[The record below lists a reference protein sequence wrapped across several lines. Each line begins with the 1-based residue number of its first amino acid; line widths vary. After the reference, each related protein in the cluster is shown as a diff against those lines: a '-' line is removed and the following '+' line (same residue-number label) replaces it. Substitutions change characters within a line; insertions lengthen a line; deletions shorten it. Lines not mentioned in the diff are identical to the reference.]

1 MAFDLPRDVVFPVE
15 AVAVRLL
22 PGPHPYETA
31 NLPAIDAN
39 WAAESAANPALFDG
53 RITLLSALAYRGRQ
67 LVGTCH
73 LVRFATFL
81 HWRKNRAVEGAEHCF
96 AQAVPVAADNH
107 LIAARMGGQTLNA
120 GRVYFPAGSFEAEDF
135 SSDGLVDADG
145 NMAREV
151 FEETGIKLRD
161 LRRDALFHAL
171 STEAG
176 TVIFRRY
183 YLDDPAEAVA
193 AKVRDFIAADP
204 HAELAEPVIIRSAA
218 DRPAGLAAYI
228 PDVLHWHFGAGA
240 LPSPPVGEGGRAAQ
254 RS

>member
-31 NLPAIDAN
+31 NRDAIEKN
-39 WAAESAANPALFDG
+39 WARESAANPALFDG
-53 RITLLSALAYRGRQ
+53 KITLLSTLAYRSRR

-73 LVRFATFL
+73 SVRFATFL
-81 HWRKNRAVEGAEHCF
+81 HWRKNGAIEGAEHSF

-107 LIAARMGGQTLNA
+107 LIAGRMGEQTLNA

-135 SSDGLVDADG
+135 SSDGLVDPDR

-151 FEETGIKLRD
+151 FEETGIRLVG
-161 LRRDALFHAL
+161 LPRDAHFHAL
-171 STEAG
+171 STQSG

-183 YLDDPAEAVA
+183 YLEGPAEDVA
-193 AKVRDFIAADP
+193 ARIRAFIAADP
-204 HAELAEPVIIRSAA
+204 QAELEAPVIIRSAD
-218 DRPAGLAAYI
+218 DRPEGLAPY
-228 PDVLHWHFGAGA
+228 VEGVMRWHFG
-240 LPSPPVGEGGRAAQ
+240 R
-254 RS
+254 

>member
-1 MAFDLPRDVVFPVE
+1 MAFDLPRDAVFPVE
-15 AVAVRLL
+15 AVSVRLL

-31 NLPAIDAN
+31 NLHAIDEN

-53 RITLLSALAYRGRQ
+53 RITLLSALAYRDRQ

-81 HWRKNRAVEGAEHCF
+81 HWRKNRAIEGAEHCF

-135 SSDGLVDADG
+135 TSDGLVDPDG

-151 FEETGIKLRD
+151 FEETGIRLPG
-161 LRRDALFHAL
+161 LRRDGLFHAL
-171 STEAG
+171 STGVG

-183 YLDDPAEAVA
+183 YLDELAEAVA
-193 AKVRDFIAADP
+193 EKVRAFIAADP
-204 HAELAEPVIIRSAA
+204 QAELAEPVVIRGAA
-218 DRPAGLAAYI
+218 DRPVGLAPYI
-228 PDVLHWHFGAGA
+228 PDVLDWHFGG
-240 LPSPPVGEGGRAAQ
+240 
-254 RS
+254 

>member
-1 MAFDLPRDVVFPVE
+1 MAFDLPRDAVFPVE
-15 AVAVRLL
+15 SVAVRLL
-22 PGPHPYETA
+22 PGQHPYEAA
-31 NLPAIDAN
+31 NLHAIDAN
-39 WAAESAANPALFDG
+39 WAVESAANPAFFDG
-53 RITLLSALAYRGRQ
+53 RITLLSALAYHGRG

-81 HWRKNRAVEGAEHCF
+81 HWRKNRAIAGVEHCF

-135 SSDGLVDADG
+135 ASDGLVDPDG

-151 FEETGIKLRD
+151 FEETGIRLPG

-171 STEAG
+171 STESG

-183 YLDDPAEAVA
+183 YLDEAAEAA
-193 AKVRDFIAADP
+193 AEKVRAFIAADP
-204 HAELAEPVIIRSAA
+204 QAELAEPVIIRSAA
-218 DRPAGLAAYI
+218 DRPAGLAAYV
-228 PDVLHWHFGAGA
+228 PDVLRWHFGGGT
-240 LPSPPVGEGGRAAQ
+240 LPSPLVGEGGRAAP
-254 RS
+254 